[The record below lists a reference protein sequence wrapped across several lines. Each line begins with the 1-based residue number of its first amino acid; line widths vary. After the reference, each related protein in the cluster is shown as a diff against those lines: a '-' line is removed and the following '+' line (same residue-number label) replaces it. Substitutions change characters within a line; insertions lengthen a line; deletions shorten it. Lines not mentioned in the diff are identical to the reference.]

1 MYNDYV
7 GNHPG
12 NRLWNELVNEK
23 APTYASYAGLP
34 SVFREAV
41 AEYIVGAVRNSP
53 GRFLAQKKSRWVEM
67 NTKDAIT
74 HTDFKLAVVSN
85 SILKQVVQQ
94 LDFLI
99 SEAKYGHLRGS
110 AMSQWDILPYLN
122 QLGSRLVHGK
132 LRPKEP
138 VTAVRVEKREGAQK
152 KLRENMF
159 RRTFLL
165 SKPEANRSSA
175 RRPVVIHVGQLP
187 GEPEEN
193 AWLRAGDIV
202 STWYENDGVRH
213 WYKSKIVRV
222 FSTNE
227 CTIKY
232 LGYDNKKI
240 YWASL
245 LDVKR
250 YIPPK
255 EGDVV
260 EVGLET
266 EFHEG
271 IILRDKGG
279 GFYDVD
285 IDGEVHEDISDD
297 VFRQAY
303 S

>member
-23 APTYASYAGLP
+23 APTYASYSGLP

-41 AEYIVGAVRNSP
+41 AEYIVGVVRNSP
-53 GRFLAQKKSRWVEM
+53 GRFLAQKNSCWVEM
-67 NTKDAIT
+67 NSKAAIS
-74 HTDFKLAVVSN
+74 HTDFELAVGSN

-94 LDFLI
+94 LYFLI
-99 SEAKYGHLRGS
+99 SEAKYGHLRDS
-110 AMSQWDILPYLN
+110 AMSQWDILPFLN
-122 QLGSRLVHGK
+122 KLGNRLVYGK
-132 LRPKEP
+132 PRPKEP
-138 VTAVRVEKREGAQK
+138 VTAARVEKRKGTQK
-152 KLRENMF
+152 KLRQNMF

-165 SKPEANRSSA
+165 SKPEANRSSV
-175 RRPVVIHVGQLP
+175 RRPFVIHVGQLP

-202 STWYENDGVRH
+202 STWYENDGVAH
-213 WYKSKIVRV
+213 WYKSKIVEV

-227 CTIKY
+227 CAIKY
-232 LGYDNKKI
+232 LGYDDKV
-240 YWASL
+240 YRASL

-250 YIPPK
+250 YIPLK

-266 EFHEG
+266 DFYYEG

-279 GFYDVD
+279 GFFDVD
-285 IDGEVHEDISDD
+285 IDGEVYEDIRDD